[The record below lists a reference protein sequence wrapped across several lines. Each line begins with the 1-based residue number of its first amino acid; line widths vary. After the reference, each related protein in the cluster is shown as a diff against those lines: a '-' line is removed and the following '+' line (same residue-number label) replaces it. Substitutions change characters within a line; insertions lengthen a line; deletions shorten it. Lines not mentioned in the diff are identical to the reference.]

1 MLHRTILTATLL
13 AWPATAQ
20 MPAEIVRP
28 EPVDTTVYVM
38 PVIPSEAEKKA
49 ALREAYRRN
58 GNSMV
63 GGMID
68 LTVPSI
74 IKTDKA
80 PMRLEEMTPA
90 EDAIWPKLQREAK
103 AQVSD
108 VCTRHGMHKV
118 TTRGGKSWRC
128 K

>member
-13 AWPATAQ
+13 AWPAGAQ
-20 MPAEIVRP
+20 VPPEIVRP
-28 EPVDTTVYVM
+28 EPADQTVYVM

-49 ALREAYRRN
+49 ALIEAYRRN

-63 GGMID
+63 GPMID
-68 LTVPSI
+68 LTVPSLL
-74 IKTDKA
+74 KTDKA
-80 PMRLEEMTPA
+80 PMRLEETPA
-90 EDAIWPKLQREAK
+90 EDAVWPILARQAK

-118 TTRGGKSWRC
+118 ITRGGKSWRC

>member
-20 MPAEIVRP
+20 VPPEIVRP
-28 EPVDTTVYVM
+28 EPVDQTVYVM
-38 PVIPSEAEKKA
+38 PVIPTEAEKKA
-49 ALREAYRRN
+49 ALMEAYRRN

-63 GGMID
+63 GPMID
-68 LTVPSI
+68 LTVPSMM
-74 IKTDKA
+74 KTDKA
-80 PMRLEEMTPA
+80 PMRLEEPA

-103 AQVSD
+103 AQAVSD

-118 TTRGGKSWRC
+118 ITRGGKSWRC